1 MSIAS
6 DVKTYILTNA
16 TSITKMTEDNF
27 GATNPA
33 LMVRSDPSTA
43 NEVEFIDGS
52 YEGRQQ
58 LTFYARDSNPAN
70 AQAVLNLIRST
81 IDKKEIALTGLQVLK
96 VQSVSTVSYVS
107 KEDTGEFIYSTTADV
122 TFYGKNP
129 Y

>member
-16 TSITKMTEDNF
+16 TSITKMMEDNF

-52 YEGRQQ
+52 YEGTQQ

-122 TFYGKNP
+122 AFYGKNP
-129 Y
+129 F

>member
-27 GATNPA
+27 GATNPG
-33 LMVRSDPSTA
+33 LMVRSDPSIA
-43 NEVEFIDGS
+43 NEKEFIDGS
-52 YEGRQQ
+52 YEGVQQ
-58 LTFYARDSNPAN
+58 LTFYARDSSPAN

-81 IDKKEIALTGLQVLK
+81 IDKKEIALTGLQVLR
-96 VQSVSTVSYVS
+96 VQSVSTVSFVS

-122 TFYGKNP
+122 GFYGKNP

>member
-16 TSITKMTEDNF
+16 PTITKLLEDNF
-27 GATNPA
+27 GPSNPA

-43 NEVEFIDGS
+43 NEKEFIDGS

-70 AQAVLNLIRST
+70 AQAVLNLIRTT

-122 TFYGKNP
+122 AFYGKNP
-129 Y
+129 F

>member
-6 DVKTYILTNA
+6 DVKTYILANA
-16 TSITKMTEDNF
+16 TSITKMMEDNF

-122 TFYGKNP
+122 AFYGKNP
-129 Y
+129 F

>member
-16 TSITKMTEDNF
+16 TSITKMMEDNF
-27 GATNPA
+27 GSTDPA

-43 NEVEFIDGS
+43 NEKEFIDGS

-81 IDKKEIALTGLQVLK
+81 IDKKEITLTGLQVLK

-122 TFYGKNP
+122 EFYGKNP
-129 Y
+129 F